1 MQQAIVI
8 LTVGVCVVWL
18 GVFSYR
24 YFRPKAGKGC
34 AGGCCGGSEE
44 PAKGNAAQAPRVQMI
59 SSNDMRARLKA
70 RRG

>member
-8 LTVGVCVVWL
+8 LIVGACMVWL
-18 GVFSYR
+18 GFFSYR

-44 PAKGNAAQAPRVQMI
+44 PAKDDTAAAPRIQMI
-59 SSNDMRARLKA
+59 SSDEMRARLKA
-70 RRG
+70 RRS